1 MKLIKLKC
9 PNCNANVEVNKD
21 LERAT
26 CNYCGTN
33 FIIEDEKE
41 TNEERIIKA
50 VRKKRRKR

>member
-9 PNCNANVEVNKD
+9 PNCNADVEVNKD

-26 CNYCGTN
+26 CNYCGAS

-41 TNEERIIKA
+41 INEERIIKV
-50 VRKKRRKR
+50 VRKKK